1 MGIIERKRF
10 RMTCRFPF
18 AIMLYPFCKHRK
30 KFRLYRNIST
40 TPRLRWSN
48 GSRKGY
54 TLKGVAEERGMAGI
68 PQERKSPTPNIP
80 GGGQFLE
87 GAYMALL
94 IPMRMSHQFMGY
106 AVMKPQ
112 IMLICIMSQKTG

>member
-1 MGIIERKRF
+1 MSVVSHSLSCCIHSVNTE
-10 RMTCRFPF
+10 
-18 AIMLYPFCKHRK
+18 K

-40 TPRLRWSN
+40 TSRSRWSN

-54 TLKGVAEERGMAGI
+54 TLKGVAEERGSGHTTREKK
-68 PQERKSPTPNIP
+68 PHPEYS
-80 GGGQFLE
+80 GWGQFLE

-112 IMLICIMSQKTG
+112 TMLICIMSQKTG

>member
-10 RMTCRFPF
+10 RMTCRFSF

-40 TPRLRWSN
+40 TSRSRWSN

-54 TLKGVAEERGMAGI
+54 TLKGVAEERGSGHTTREKK
-68 PQERKSPTPNIP
+68 PHPEYS
-80 GGGQFLE
+80 GWGQFLE

-112 IMLICIMSQKTG
+112 TMLICIMSQKTG

>member
-1 MGIIERKRF
+1 
-10 RMTCRFPF
+10 
-18 AIMLYPFCKHRK
+18 MLYPFCKHRK

-40 TPRLRWSN
+40 TSRSRWSN

-68 PQERKSPTPNIP
+68 PQERQSPSPNIP
-80 GGGQFLE
+80 GWGQFIK
-87 GAYMALL
+87 GIYMALL
-94 IPMRMSHQFMGY
+94 IPMRMSHQVMGY

>member
-40 TPRLRWSN
+40 PPRSRWSN
-48 GSRKGY
+48 GAGKDTHSRGL
-54 TLKGVAEERGMAGI
+54 LKKEAWRAYHKREKAPPQIFRG
-68 PQERKSPTPNIP
+68 R
-80 GGGQFLE
+80 GQFLE

-112 IMLICIMSQKTG
+112 TMLICIMSQKTG